1 MTKKKQAPIGI
12 ISQRRNGAMAA
23 EDPSWREWMRA
34 AQQGDRERYSALLTA
49 VIQPL
54 RRAARA
60 RWPQADAAAIEDA
73 VQETLLALHAS
84 RHLYD
89 PARPF
94 MPFLLGIMRF
104 RGADV
109 MRRNRRAAAR
119 ETAIDDVPETSP
131 ACATDSEQEKGL
143 DADALRA
150 AIARLPEGQRRAIE
164 MTKLREL
171 SLEEASAASGTSV
184 AALKVATHRGLRAL
198 RKLLNGSH

>member
-1 MTKKKQAPIGI
+1 
-12 ISQRRNGAMAA
+12 MAA
-23 EDPSWREWMRA
+23 EDPTWREWMRA
-34 AQQGDRERYSALLTA
+34 AQQGDRERYGALLTA

-60 RWPQADAAAIEDA
+60 RWPRADAAAIEDA
-73 VQETLLALHAS
+73 VQETLLALHTS

-94 MPFLLGIMRF
+94 MPFLFGIMRF

-109 MRRNRRAAAR
+109 MRRSRRAGAR
-119 ETAIDDVPETSP
+119 ETPIDDVPETS
-131 ACATDSEQEKGL
+131 
-143 DADALRA
+143 DALMTKSDQHTGLEADELRT

-164 MTKLREL
+164 MTKLQEL
-171 SLEEASAASGTSV
+171 SLEEASTASGMSV
-184 AALKVATHRGLRAL
+184 AALKVATHRGVQAL

>member
-1 MTKKKQAPIGI
+1 
-12 ISQRRNGAMAA
+12 MAA
-23 EDPSWREWMRA
+23 EDPRWREWMRA
-34 AQQGDRERYSALLTA
+34 AQQGNRERYGALLTA

-60 RWPQADAAAIEDA
+60 RWPRAEAAAIEDA
-73 VQETLLALHAS
+73 VQETLLALHTS

-94 MPFLLGIMRF
+94 TPFLFGIMRF

-109 MRRNRRAAAR
+109 MRRSRRAGAR
-119 ETAIDDVPETSP
+119 ETPVDDVSETSD
-131 ACATDSEQEKGL
+131 ALMTKSDQHTGL
-143 DADALRA
+143 EADALRA

-164 MTKLREL
+164 MTKLQEL
-171 SLEEASAASGTSV
+171 SLKEASTASGMSV
-184 AALKVATHRGLRAL
+184 AALKVATHRGLQAL